1 MSVAIQQSR
10 LEQFSPLEFLAR
22 QVVEGFITGLHKSP
36 FHGFSVEFAEHRL
49 YNAGESIRSIDWKLY
64 GRTDRLYT
72 KRYEEETN
80 LRCQVFIDNSS
91 SMYYPVLAKPDIDH
105 PNKITFSVYVAAA
118 LIYLFRK
125 QRDAAGISVFADEVE
140 LHTQTK
146 SNTVHHRYLYAE
158 LEKLL
163 VVRPPEVQKG
173 TNVARTIHEL
183 AERIHKR
190 SLVIIFSDMFDK
202 TAQPEELF
210 SALQHLKHNKHEVI
224 LFHVVD
230 KSKEIDF
237 EFEDR
242 PYKFIDMET
251 GEQLRVQPSKLRER
265 YVESLAKFR
274 NELKLRCGQYHI
286 DLLEA
291 DINRG
296 FEQVILP
303 YLVKRSKL
311 F

>member
-1 MSVAIQQSR
+1 MTSTIDQSR
-10 LEQFSPLEFLAR
+10 LEQFSSLEFLAR

-49 YNAGESIRSIDWKLY
+49 YNAGESIRSVDWKLY

-80 LRCQVFIDNSS
+80 LRCQILIDNSS
-91 SMYYPVLAKPDIDH
+91 SMHYPVLQKPDIDH

-125 QRDAAGISVFADEVE
+125 QRDAAGISVFSEEVE

-146 SNTVHHRYLYAE
+146 SNTVHHRYLFSE
-158 LEKLL
+158 LEKLMTPRPVEKLRGTL
-163 VVRPPEVQKG
+163 VAK
-173 TNVARTIHEL
+173 TIHEL

-190 SLVIIFSDMFDK
+190 SLVIIFSDMFERSSE
-202 TAQPEELF
+202 PEALF

-224 LFHVVD
+224 LFQVVD
-230 KSKEIDF
+230 KQKELEF
-237 EFEDR
+237 NFEDR
-242 PYKFIDMET
+242 PYKFIDVET
-251 GEQLRVQPSKLRER
+251 GEQMRVHPSKLRER
-265 YVESLAKFR
+265 YVEAVTRFQKDLR
-274 NELKLRCGQYHI
+274 LRCGQYHI

-291 DINRG
+291 DIHAG
-296 FEQVILP
+296 FEQVLLP